1 MNTKTVL
8 IPTDFTSISKVA
20 YEHGSMLAAKTGSKL
35 SILHV
40 VEKQEEVNAAQKKL
54 EAEVEY
60 IKSKSPILKVDT
72 LVRIG
77 SIFEDIGHTA
87 TEIGAEFIVMGTHG
101 KKGWQHVTGSRALKV
116 VTNSKVPFIIVQ
128 NKGLMDNKGYDDIVV
143 PMDLHKDTKQ
153 KLEHVAKLAQ
163 YFNSKVHVIVPTE
176 TDDFFVNKI
185 KSNIIF
191 AKKYLGEHNV
201 ACDFKHAHKGKNFVK
216 EIVRYASEI
225 NADLISI
232 MNHNDE
238 SFHFFGLDSFEESLI
253 TNDAE
258 IAVMCVNPKDSM
270 IVGGSVFSN

>member
-8 IPTDFTSISKVA
+8 VPTDFTATSKVA
-20 YEHGSMLAAKTGSKL
+20 YAHASMLAAKTGSKL
-35 SILHV
+35 CLLHV
-40 VEKQEEVNAAQKKL
+40 VEKQSEVNAAQKQL
-54 EAEVEY
+54 ETEIEFVKG
-60 IKSKSPILKVDT
+60 ISSILKIESQ
-72 LVRIG
+72 VRIG
-77 SIFEDIGHTA
+77 SIFEDIGHAA

-101 KKGWQHVTGSRALKV
+101 KKGWQHITGSRALKV

-128 NKGLMDNKGYDDIVV
+128 NKKLVDNKGYDDIVV

-163 YFNSKVHVIVPTE
+163 YFKSKVHVIVPTE
-176 TDDFFVNKI
+176 TDQFFLNKI

-191 AKKYLGEHNV
+191 AKKYLTDNHVEF
-201 ACDFKHAHKGKNFVK
+201 DFKHAHKGSNFVK
-216 EIVRYASEI
+216 EIIRYSSEI

-238 SFHFFGLDSFEESLI
+238 SFHFFGDSFEESLI

-270 IVGGSVFSN
+270 VVGGSVFSN